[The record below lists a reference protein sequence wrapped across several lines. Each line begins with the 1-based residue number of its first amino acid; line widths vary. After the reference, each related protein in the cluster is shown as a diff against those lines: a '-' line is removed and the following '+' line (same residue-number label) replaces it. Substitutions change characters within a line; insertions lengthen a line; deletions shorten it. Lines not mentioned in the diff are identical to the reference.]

1 MMGKAMKIYTRYL
14 ELRIIGG
21 EVTCSGKLRKS
32 NMFNGHNNLGGQED
46 DLGDPADGGH
56 DEYEDNAPFSA

>member
-21 EVTCSGKLRKS
+21 EVTCSGKLRKT
-32 NMFNGHNNLGGQED
+32 FNGHNNLGGQED

-56 DEYEDNAPFSA
+56 EEDEGHEKT